1 MINGLQLL
9 VHLPLYNVTIPANA
23 MLIFNELQLVV
34 SFDYLEKI
42 YPGYARDL
50 GITQTPSLNSRFER
64 LGYEER
70 NIIANTGS
78 IVFFLAFVISQSEE
92 TDRTNEFL
100 RNQNEMIE
108 RVQNQSQKLVKL
120 LLGKPLMDVTI

>member
-1 MINGLQLL
+1 MTAISNTLAQYSVTFGLQLLWGMINGLQLL

-42 YPGYARDL
+42 YPSYARDL
-50 GITQTPSLNSRFER
+50 GITQTPSLNSRFDR

-78 IVFFLAFVISQSEE
+78 IVFFLAFVILKVIFALIV
-92 TDRTNEFL
+92 TLCR
-100 RNQNEMIE
+100 
-108 RVQNQSQKLVKL
+108 QKGCCK
-120 LLGKPLMDVTI
+120 

>member
-23 MLIFNELQLVV
+23 MVIFNELQLVV

-42 YPGYARDL
+42 YPSYARDL
-50 GITQTPSLNSRFER
+50 GITKTPSLNSRFER

-78 IVFFLAFVISQSEE
+78 IVFFLAFVILKVI
-92 TDRTNEFL
+92 FAFF
-100 RNQNEMIE
+100 
-108 RVQNQSQKLVKL
+108 
-120 LLGKPLMDVTI
+120 VTLCRLKGCCK